1 MAVKKPQRGGLGR
14 GLGALLGEDV
24 VAAAAAEEEKKTD
37 EIMKLP
43 IRLVDPNLDQPRRA
57 FDEAAL
63 SELAQSIASVGVIQP
78 IIVCKNG
85 ERYTIIAGERRYR
98 AARMAGLE
106 EIPAIVRDGEKQ
118 ARLEAALIENLQRAD
133 LNPIEEAMGVKQLME
148 ETGFTQE
155 KAAERLGKSR
165 PALANLL
172 RLLTLPENVI
182 NMLRDGRLSA
192 GHGRALVTVDKSKQE
207 KLAQLCAAQGW
218 SVRQFEKICQ
228 AANQAEPAE
237 KPAKPRRDP
246 QLKELETLA
255 RETLGLR
262 AKLDGD
268 LNSGK
273 IVLNYYSQD
282 DLQRVWDALA
292 KLK

>member
-14 GLGALLGEDV
+14 GLGALLGDDV
-24 VAAAAAEEEKKTD
+24 VAAAAEEEKKTD
-37 EIMKLP
+37 EIMNLP
-43 IRLVDPNLDQPRRA
+43 VRLVDPNLDQPRRA

-63 SELAQSIASVGVIQP
+63 AELAQSIATVGVIQP

-98 AARMAGLE
+98 AARMAGLD
-106 EIPAIVRDGEKQ
+106 EIPAIVRDWEKQ

-133 LNPIEEAMGVKQLME
+133 LNPIEEAAGVKQLME
-148 ETGFTQE
+148 ETGLTQE

-165 PALANLL
+165 PAVANLL
-172 RLLTLPENVI
+172 RLLTLPDNGI

-192 GHGRALVTVDKSKQE
+192 GHGRALVAVDKSRQE

-228 AANQAEPAE
+228 AANQPAE
-237 KPAKPRRDP
+237 EEKPVKPRKDP

>member
-106 EIPAIVRDGEKQ
+106 EIPAIVRDWEKQ

-172 RLLTLPENVI
+172 RLLALPENVI
-182 NMLRDGRLSA
+182 GMLRDGRLSA